1 MPGFH
6 QQLLEN
12 LSTAIV
18 VLDDHLCISF
28 MNPAAEAMMEA
39 SDNRLHGQP
48 LSDLFV
54 ENPSAT
60 DALLQATRDA
70 NPYTKWEATL
80 YLHTGAQ
87 LEVDYVVTPVQA
99 PPSSLIVE
107 FQPRDRL
114 KRISREEE
122 MLSKQETTRTL
133 VRGLAHEIKNPLGGI
148 RGAAQLLSREL
159 PSPDQKDFTNIIIE
173 EADRLS
179 NLVDKMLGP
188 VRPPDIQDLNIHEV
202 LERVCQLLDAETQG
216 SVTIERDYDPS
227 IPDIGADREQLM
239 QVLLNIAR
247 NAMQAMLAADNNGE
261 TTNRLVLRTRT
272 QRQVTIGSQRHRL
285 VARLDLID
293 NGPGVPEQIKD
304 QIFYPMIS
312 GRADG
317 TGLGLSIAH
326 SIITR
331 HHGLLECQSE
341 PGNTS
346 FTIYLPIS
354 C

>member
-1 MPGFH
+1 MSGLH

-12 LSTAIV
+12 LSTSVV
-18 VLDDHLCISF
+18 VLDDRLCIIY
-28 MNPAAEAMMEA
+28 MNPAAEALMEA

-60 DALLQATRDA
+60 DALLQALRDG
-70 NPYTKWEATL
+70 NPFTKWEATL

-87 LEVDYVVTPVQA
+87 LEVDYVVTPLTD
-99 PPSSLIVE
+99 SSTHLILE
-107 FQPRDRL
+107 LLPRDRL
-114 KRISREEE
+114 KRLSREEE
-122 MLSKQETTRTL
+122 MHSKQETTRIL

-148 RGAAQLLSREL
+148 RGAAQLLAREL
-159 PSPDQKDFTNIIIE
+159 DGPEQQDYTNVIIE

-188 VRPPDIQDLNIHEV
+188 VKPPNLLDLNIHEL
-202 LERVCQLLDAETQG
+202 LERVCQLVNAEAQG
-216 SVTIERDYDPS
+216 ALAIERDYDPS
-227 IPDIGADREQLM
+227 IPDVSADREQLM

-247 NAMQAMLAADNNGE
+247 NGMQAMESGAEGLTSGIL
-261 TTNRLVLRTRT
+261 TIRTRT
-272 QRQVTIGSQRHRL
+272 QRQLTIGNHRHRL
-285 VARLDLID
+285 VVRIDLID
-293 NGPGVPEQIKD
+293 NGPGVPAAIKD

-312 GRADG
+312 GRAEG

-326 SIITR
+326 SIIAR
-331 HHGLLECQSE
+331 HQGVLECESV
-341 PGNTS
+341 PGNTC
-346 FTIYLPIS
+346 FTIYLPLS

>member
-1 MPGFH
+1 MSGLH

-12 LSTAIV
+12 LSTAV
-18 VLDDHLCISF
+18 VVVDDRLCVIY

-39 SDNRLHGQP
+39 SDTRLHGQP

-54 ENPSAT
+54 ENPSST
-60 DALLQATRDA
+60 DALLQAIRDA
-70 NPYTKWEATL
+70 NPFTKWEAVL

-87 LEVDYVVTPVQA
+87 LEVDYVVTPLNGANTTLVIE
-99 PPSSLIVE
+99 L
-107 FQPRDRL
+107 QPRDRL

-148 RGAAQLLSREL
+148 RGAAQLLAREL
-159 PSPDQKDFTNIIIE
+159 ENPEQQDYTNIIIE

-188 VRPPDIQDLNIHEV
+188 VKPPNIQELNIHEL
-202 LERVCQLLDAETQG
+202 LERVCQLISAEVQG
-216 SVTIERDYDPS
+216 NLRIERDYDPS
-227 IPDIGADREQLM
+227 IPDLGADREQLM

-247 NAMQAMLAADNNGE
+247 NAMQAMETREDGLASACL
-261 TTNRLVLRTRT
+261 TLRTRT
-272 QRQVTIGSQRHRL
+272 QRQLTIGNQRHRL
-285 VARLDLID
+285 VARIDLID
-293 NGPGVPEQIKD
+293 NGPGIPETIKD

-312 GRADG
+312 GRANG

-331 HHGLLECQSE
+331 HQGVLECQSE
-341 PGNTS
+341 PGHTC